1 MFGLLNPY
9 AYALPY
15 NLKGMSAKE
24 INELNPEILAQMQ
37 KQQEESKKMQLLGG
51 IGSQMLMGNNMMMA
65 GNPMELGGGMM
76 PMGGGFNLD
85 PRMLGLL
92 FQMQG

>member
-1 MFGLLNPY
+1 MFGLLSPY
-9 AYALPY
+9 AYNPY
-15 NLKGMSAKE
+15 KMAMSAKE
-24 INELNPEILAQMQ
+24 MNELNPEILRQMQ
-37 KQQEESKKMQLLGG
+37 KQQQQSNKMQLLGG

-85 PRMLGLL
+85 PRMLSLL

>member
-1 MFGLLNPY
+1 MFGLLNPF
-9 AYALPY
+9 AYNPY
-15 NLKGMSAKE
+15 GNTAMSAKE
-24 INELNPEILAQMQ
+24 INELNPEILAQME
-37 KQQEESKKMQLLGG
+37 KQQKENQRMQLLGG

-65 GNPMELGGGMM
+65 GNPMELGGNMM
-76 PMGGGFNLD
+76 PMGGGLNLD

>member
-1 MFGLLNPY
+1 MFCLLNPFSY
-9 AYALPY
+9 NPY
-15 NLKGMSAKE
+15 GMAMSAKE
-24 INELNPEILAQMQ
+24 MNELNPELLAQMQ
-37 KQQEESKKMQLLGG
+37 KQQEQNSKMQMLGG

-65 GNPMELGGGMM
+65 GNPMELGGNMM
-76 PMGGGFNLD
+76 PMGGGLNLD

>member
-1 MFGLLNPY
+1 MFGLLNPFSI
-9 AYALPY
+9 PY
-15 NLKGMSAKE
+15 NMQAMSAKE
-24 INELNPEILAQMQ
+24 LNELNPELLAQMQ
-37 KQQEESKKMQLLGG
+37 KQQEQSSKMQMLGG

-65 GNPMELGGGMM
+65 GNPMELGGNMM
-76 PMGGGFNLD
+76 PMGGGLNLD